1 MASEFFSEKLE
12 GGTHSGDA
20 RRMSNR
26 SRQELEALDRDALI
40 SEAESVGVK
49 RARIL
54 TRPELVDEIL
64 LARTEDRASVKKAR
78 GFFGLARDLL
88 FRAVE
93 KGLNLPDA
101 QERYTAPTPRPRTSG
116 EIVPTVTL
124 AEIYA
129 AQGHT
134 DRAVETLRG
143 VLAREPDH
151 AAAQALI
158 SRLTDEEYTA
168 PPGPALPPEDGTSA
182 ASSQRGQDQ
191 DEQASHEPEEI
202 GDESGAAVSIRGYAE
217 DACVALPADGALRVG
232 WRIRERALAHYRQK
246 MPRGHLA
253 LRVVV
258 LAPNVTRPRRTMRDV
273 SVSGAEGRTV
283 VSGLPEDVVVRVAVG
298 MLEGAVF
305 MPFAHSPLIQLDG
318 DALVVRTPT
327 GREPLPSDLA
337 AIAR

>member
-1 MASEFFSEKLE
+1 
-12 GGTHSGDA
+12 
-20 RRMSNR
+20 MSKR
-26 SRQELEALDRDALI
+26 SREELESLDRDTLI

-78 GFFGLARDLL
+78 GFFGIARDLL

-101 QERYTAPTPRPRTSG
+101 QHRYPSPTPRPRTSG

-134 DRAVETLRG
+134 DRAVATLRG
-143 VLAREPDH
+143 VLQREPDH

-158 SRLTDEEYTA
+158 SRLTNEAYA
-168 PPGPALPPEDGTSA
+168 PPPPALPPEDEHAQTESA
-182 ASSQRGQDQ
+182 GNDADAGDY
-191 DEQASHEPEEI
+191 EI
-202 GDESGAAVSIRGYAE
+202 TAPLSIRGYAE
-217 DACVALPADGALRVG
+217 DACVAVPADGALRVG
-232 WRIRERALAHYRQK
+232 WRIRERALAHCRE
-246 MPRGHLA
+246 MLPNGHLS

-273 SVSGAEGRTV
+273 SVTGAEGQTT

-298 MLEGAVF
+298 MLQGTTFMPMAHSHLIEREGAN
-305 MPFAHSPLIQLDG
+305 
-318 DALVVRTPT
+318 LVVRTPT
-327 GREPLPSDLA
+327 GTEPLAPELA
-337 AIAR
+337 ALAHA

>member
-1 MASEFFSEKLE
+1 
-12 GGTHSGDA
+12 
-20 RRMSNR
+20 MSKR
-26 SRQELEALDRDALI
+26 SRGELETLDRDTLI

-64 LARTEDRASVKKAR
+64 LARAEDRASVKKAR
-78 GFFGLARDLL
+78 GFFGMARDLL

-101 QERYTAPTPRPRTSG
+101 HQRYSTPTPRPRTSG

-143 VLAREPDH
+143 VLSREPDH
-151 AAAQALI
+151 AAAQALL
-158 SRLTDEEYTA
+158 SRLTDREYAA
-168 PPGPALPPEDGTSA
+168 PPPVLPPEEEHAQTEA
-182 ASSQRGQDQ
+182 ASSDA
-191 DEQASHEPEEI
+191 DEAEAANDASAPL
-202 GDESGAAVSIRGYAE
+202 SIRGYAE
-217 DACVALPADGALRVG
+217 DVCIALPADGALRVG
-232 WRIRERALAHYRQK
+232 WRIRERALAHFREK
-246 MPRGHLA
+246 LPSGHLC

-273 SVSGAEGRTV
+273 SVTGAEGRTI

-298 MLEGAVF
+298 MLQGTTFMPMAHSHLIEREGAN
-305 MPFAHSPLIQLDG
+305 
-318 DALVVRTPT
+318 LVIRTPT
-327 GREPLPSDLA
+327 GTEPLPSELSALA
-337 AIAR
+337 HA